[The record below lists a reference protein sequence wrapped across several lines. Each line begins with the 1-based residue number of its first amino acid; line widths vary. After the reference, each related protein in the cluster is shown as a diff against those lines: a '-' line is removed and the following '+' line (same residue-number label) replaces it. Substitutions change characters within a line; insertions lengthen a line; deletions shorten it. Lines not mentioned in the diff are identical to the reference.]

1 MLKRRKGVELKR
13 PLYPKDQPENLEE
26 LALHEA
32 IEVIDELSDY
42 YELDFFATT
51 PEYPG
56 FDSESDC
63 DLPED
68 ELDLKIVT
76 SDLRYREYI
85 SQPWTKYDIEEA
97 IRLWL
102 QEVLE

>member
-1 MLKRRKGVELKR
+1 MELKS

-26 LALHEA
+26 LALYEA
-32 IEVIDELSDY
+32 IEVIYELANY
-42 YELDFFATT
+42 YELDFFVTM
-51 PEYPG
+51 PEYLDYD
-56 FDSESDC
+56 FESADA
-63 DLPED
+63 LPED
-68 ELDLKIVT
+68 EIDLEVTT
-76 SDLRYREYI
+76 SDLKYREYI